1 VTGSSGRSSAH
12 ARPVADSRAGPRSR
26 PAVPLVALLTLLLA
40 ALVTVGPPMLRP
52 ARWTATVTTQLQPA
66 AGSETATPYVYDVL
80 SRPVVV
86 ATYAAI
92 LADPRFVR
100 EAGDRLG
107 LQQPERGQAR
117 VQVGQVPRSAVF
129 EVTVTSPRRT
139 DAVALAPGLTEAA
152 AAYVQRL
159 DSLYALAPAAAVAGS
174 PPSAS
179 GSAGYPVEVRQ
190 LPRYGP
196 SISVV
201 LVASLLPAW
210 IVAWLLLVTWS
221 ALRPIPGPGRHRL
234 ATLR

>member
-1 VTGSSGRSSAH
+1 V
-12 ARPVADSRAGPRSR
+12 
-26 PAVPLVALLTLLLA
+26 LTLLLA
-40 ALVTVGPPMLRP
+40 SLVAVGLPMLRP
-52 ARWTATVTTQLQPA
+52 TRWAASVTTQLQPA
-66 AGSETATPYVYDVL
+66 ARSETATPYVYDVL

-92 LADPRFVR
+92 LADPRFLR

-107 LQQPERGQAR
+107 LQQLERGQAR
-117 VQVGQVPRSAVF
+117 VQVGQVPRSAVL

-139 DAVALAPGLTEAA
+139 DAAALAPALTQAA

-159 DSLYALAPAAAVAGS
+159 DALYVLAPATAVTGS
-174 PPSAS
+174 PPAES

-201 LVASLLPAW
+201 LVTSLLPAW
-210 IVAWLLLVTWS
+210 IVAWLLLMTWS